1 MNQSPNRDAVDNNKE
16 EVLCVMKYGVPST
29 KKLSFRNA
37 SEGWDWLIA
46 RLLKYAFA
54 SFIHI
59 GNLRVTTAKGDV
71 FTVGDGNGRSLAIR
85 FDSTSA
91 QLGILLDPDLKFGEA
106 YVDGTLVVEE
116 GSIADLLATLLA
128 QDHSG
133 NPTRWAKPQWLLRY
147 LGRRI
152 KQFNFRNQ
160 AQKNAIH
167 HYDLDGRLYSMFLD
181 ADRQYSCAYFESV
194 DQTLDDAQLAK
205 KRHLAAKLLIEPGQ
219 RVLDI
224 GSGWGGLVCYLVENC
239 GADMEGVTLSNEQL
253 EFSRARAQDAALG
266 DRAKFYLTDYRDISQ
281 IYDRIVSVGMFE
293 HVGVGF
299 YETYF
304 RKCAALLA
312 DDGVFLLHSIGRS
325 DGPGITNP
333 WLAKYIF
340 PGGYIPALSEVL
352 PAIERAGLL
361 VTDIEILRLH
371 YADTLKAWSE
381 RFLARRDEIE
391 RLYDQRFCRMWELYL
406 ASSEMAFR
414 EEGMMVFQIQM
425 TKCQGI
431 VPITRDYISQDEI
444 RLRRSQTNFPCSSL
458 QVSSSGAC

>member
-1 MNQSPNRDAVDNNKE
+1 
-16 EVLCVMKYGVPST
+16 MKFPST
-29 KKLSFRNA
+29 KTFPFRIA
-37 SEGWDWLIA
+37 ADGWDWLIA
-46 RLLKYAFA
+46 RLLKYASA
-54 SFIHI
+54 SFIHM
-59 GNLRVTTAKGDV
+59 GNLRVTTATGDV
-71 FTVGDGNGRSLAIR
+71 FTVGDGSGMSLAIR
-85 FDSTSA
+85 FYSTSA
-91 QLGILLDPDLKFGEA
+91 QLGILLDPDLRFGEA

-116 GSIADLLATLLA
+116 GSIADLLGTLLA
-128 QDHSG
+128 QDRSG
-133 NPTRWAKPQWLLRY
+133 NPTHWAKPQWLLRY
-147 LGRRI
+147 LGRRF
-152 KQFNFRNQ
+152 KQFNIRNQ
-160 AQKNAIH
+160 AQKNVAH

-181 ADRQYSCAYFESV
+181 ADRQYSCAYFERL

-205 KRHLAAKLLIEPGQ
+205 KRHLAAKLLLASGQ

-224 GSGWGGLVCYLVENC
+224 GSGWGGLACYLVENC
-239 GADMEGVTLSNEQL
+239 GAHVDGVTLSNEQL
-253 EFSRARAQDAALG
+253 EFSRARAQDAGLG

-299 YETYF
+299 YEAYF

-371 YADTLKAWSE
+371 YADTIKAWSE
-381 RFLARRDEIE
+381 RFLARREEIE
-391 RLYDQRFCRMWELYL
+391 RLYDERFCRMWELYL

-414 EEGMMVFQIQM
+414 EEGMMVFQIQL
-425 TKCQGI
+425 TKRQGI
-431 VPITRDYISQDEI
+431 VPVTRDYISQHET
-444 RLRRSQTNFPCSSL
+444 RLRRSETHHSPLFQL
-458 QVSSSGAC
+458 AGE